1 LKLRKKMFLIF
12 GLSYI
17 LVFLGLFFTTN
28 TFLMSGF
35 IELED
40 ASIEKQAGMGVN
52 ALKMRINELD
62 DVTHGFAAWDNSYYF
77 IQSNIT
83 HFIDSMLL
91 GSNFVE
97 SRISFLIF
105 VDNSGRVVY
114 SKAFDI
120 MSLSDVPFPSSV
132 MGIIVGDESLKFHES
147 IDDKV
152 TGILSAPEGLFM
164 VSSRPILTSE
174 KKGPIMGTLIC
185 GRLLDALEL
194 EKLKETTFLSLEI
207 HDLNGLSGDSE
218 LSGVV
223 SKLSSGETIVVERP
237 SSEAISGY
245 SLLYDI
251 FGDPVLL
258 LEVVSQRDIY
268 MHSLMMV
275 AYFAVTSI
283 LVGIII
289 AFVAIITMNRLVLSP
304 LLRLST
310 EVNEIDPHAISK
322 SDLVIPGDDE
332 LATLSVNID
341 NMLQTLNDYQRR
353 LKESERMATIGETS
367 AMVGHDLRNPL
378 QVVYLLG
385 SRLKK
390 TIGLIRGSVDDSAVK
405 ELEFIEDKLKVQTV
419 YMNKIV
425 SDLQDFSRKDIK
437 VSYEEVD
444 LEKLVQ
450 EVIATLTLPENIDI
464 STDFEQTLGSVQ
476 ADGGLL
482 RRVFTNLLTNAVQAM
497 PDGGF
502 IIVEG
507 SPMKGMA
514 KVSVSDTGPGIS
526 EENREKIFQPL
537 FTTKAKGTGL
547 GLAVCK
553 RLVEAHGG
561 EITFS
566 TKEGVGTTFT
576 VLMPLKQ
583 GGEQAPDAAELP
595 AEPEAAAPLTEQG
608 AQPASSF

>member
-12 GLSYI
+12 SFSYI
-17 LVFLGLFFTTN
+17 LIFLGLFFTTN
-28 TFLMSGF
+28 TFLMKGF
-35 IELED
+35 MELED
-40 ASIEKQAGMGVN
+40 ASIEKQAGMSVN
-52 ALKMRINELD
+52 ALKLRINEVD
-62 DVTHGFAAWDNSYYF
+62 DVTHDFAAWDNSYYF

-97 SRISFLIF
+97 SRISFLAF

-114 SKAFDI
+114 SKAFDVI
-120 MSLSDVPFPSSV
+120 RLSDVPFPSSV
-132 MGIIVGDESLKFHES
+132 METIVGDESLRFHEV
-147 IDDKV
+147 IDEKV
-152 TGILSAPEGLFM
+152 TGLIGAPEGLFI

-185 GRLLDALEL
+185 GRLLDDLEV
-194 EKLKETTFLSLEI
+194 ERLKEATFLSLEI
-207 HDLNGLSGDSE
+207 HDLNTSAGDAE

-223 SKLSSGETIVVERP
+223 SRLSSGETVVVERP
-237 SSEAISGY
+237 NSETISGY
-245 SLLYDI
+245 SLMYDI

-258 LEVVSQRDIY
+258 LEVESPRDVY
-268 MHSLMMV
+268 MHSLMLV
-275 AYFAVTSI
+275 AYFAVTSVI
-283 LVGIII
+283 VGIVI
-289 AFVAIITMNRLVLSP
+289 AFISLITMNRLVLSP

-332 LATLSVNID
+332 LSTLSVNID
-341 NMLQTLNDYQRR
+341 NMLQTLNDYQQR

-378 QVVYLLG
+378 QVVYLLS

-390 TIGLIRGSVDDSAVK
+390 IIGLIGGKVDESEVK
-405 ELEFIEDKLKVQTV
+405 EMEFIEDKLKAQTV

-425 SDLQDFSRKDIK
+425 SDLQDFSRKNIN

-464 STDFEQTLGSVQ
+464 STDFDGALGAVQ

-507 SPMKGMA
+507 SPVRSMA

-566 TKEGVGTTFT
+566 TKEGVGTTFS
-576 VLMPLKQ
+576 VMIPIVH
-583 GGEQAPDAAELP
+583 GEEQAQSAVETVTGAEVT
-595 AEPEAAAPLTEQG
+595 APLTEQG
-608 AQPASSF
+608 AQPASAI

>member
-1 LKLRKKMFLIF
+1 
-12 GLSYI
+12 
-17 LVFLGLFFTTN
+17 
-28 TFLMSGF
+28 
-35 IELED
+35 
-40 ASIEKQAGMGVN
+40 
-52 ALKMRINELD
+52 
-62 DVTHGFAAWDNSYYF
+62 
-77 IQSNIT
+77 
-83 HFIDSMLL
+83 
-91 GSNFVE
+91 
-97 SRISFLIF
+97 
-105 VDNSGRVVY
+105 VVY

-132 MGIIVGDESLKFHES
+132 MGIIVGDESLKFHEL

>member
-1 LKLRKKMFLIF
+1 LKLRQKMFLIF
-12 GLSYI
+12 GLTYI

-28 TFLMSGF
+28 TFLMGGF

-40 ASIEKQAGMGVN
+40 ASIEKQAGMSVN
-52 ALKMRINELD
+52 ALKLRIKELD
-62 DVTHGFAAWDNSYYF
+62 GVTHGFAAWDNSYYF

-97 SRISFLIF
+97 SRISFLAF
-105 VDNSGRVVY
+105 VDDDGRVVY
-114 SKAFDI
+114 SKAFDV
-120 MSLSDVPFPSSV
+120 MRLSDAPFPGSV
-132 MGIIVGDESLKFHES
+132 MEIIVGDESLKFHERT
-147 IDDKV
+147 DDKL

-174 KKGPIMGTLIC
+174 KKGPIVGTLIC
-185 GRLLDALEL
+185 GRLLDALEV
-194 EKLKETTFLSLEI
+194 EKLKEATFLSLEI
-207 HDLNGLSGDSE
+207 HDLNGLAGDPGLSE
-218 LSGVV
+218 VV
-223 SKLSSGETIVVERP
+223 SRLSNGETVVVERP

-245 SLLYDI
+245 SLMHDI

-258 LEVVSQRDIY
+258 LEVESPRDVY

-283 LVGIII
+283 IVGVII
-289 AFVAIITMNRLVLSP
+289 AFIAIIIMNRLVLSP

-310 EVNEIDPHAISK
+310 EVNEIDPHAIGLK
-322 SDLVIPGDDE
+322 DLVILGDDE
-332 LATLSVNID
+332 VSTLSVNID

-378 QVVYLLG
+378 QVVYLLS

-390 TIGLIRGSVDDSAVK
+390 RIELIRGRVDDADVK
-405 ELEFIEDKLKVQTV
+405 ELEFIEDKLKAQTV

-425 SDLQDFSRKDIK
+425 SDLQDFSKKNIEI
-437 VSYEEVD
+437 SYEEVD
-444 LEKLVQ
+444 LEKVVN
-450 EVIATLTLPENIDI
+450 EVIATLILPGNIEI
-464 STDFEQTLGSVQ
+464 STDFDGALRSVQ
-476 ADGGLL
+476 ADSGLL
-482 RRVFTNLLTNAVQAM
+482 RRVYTNILTNAVQAM
-497 PDGGF
+497 PEGGF

-507 SPMKGMA
+507 SVVKDMA
-514 KVSVSDTGPGIS
+514 KVSVSDTGQGIS
-526 EENREKIFQPL
+526 EENMKKIFQPL

-561 EITFS
+561 EITVG
-566 TKEGVGTTFT
+566 TKVGVGATFN
-576 VLMPLKQ
+576 VMIPLRRGEEKAQ
-583 GGEQAPDAAELP
+583 GAPESATEV
-595 AEPEAAAPLTEQG
+595 EAAAPLTEQG
-608 AQPASSF
+608 AQPASAI

>member
-1 LKLRKKMFLIF
+1 MKLRQKMFLIF
-12 GLSYI
+12 GLTYI

-28 TFLMSGF
+28 TFLMGGF

-40 ASIEKQAGMGVN
+40 ASIEKQAGMSVN
-52 ALKMRINELD
+52 ALKLRIKELD
-62 DVTHGFAAWDNSYYF
+62 GVTHGFAAWDNSYYF

-97 SRISFLIF
+97 SRISFLAF
-105 VDNSGRVVY
+105 VDDDGRVVY
-114 SKAFDI
+114 SKAFDV
-120 MSLSDVPFPSSV
+120 MRLSDAPFPGSV
-132 MGIIVGDESLKFHES
+132 MEIIVGDESLKFHERT
-147 IDDKV
+147 DDKL

-174 KKGPIMGTLIC
+174 KKGPIVGTLIC
-185 GRLLDALEL
+185 GRLLDALEV
-194 EKLKETTFLSLEI
+194 EKLKEATFLSLEI
-207 HDLNGLSGDSE
+207 HDLNGLAGDPGLSE
-218 LSGVV
+218 VV
-223 SKLSSGETIVVERP
+223 SRLSNGETVVVERP

-245 SLLYDI
+245 SLMHDI

-258 LEVVSQRDIY
+258 LEVESPRDVY

-283 LVGIII
+283 IVGVII
-289 AFVAIITMNRLVLSP
+289 AFIAIIIMNRLVLSP

-310 EVNEIDPHAISK
+310 EVNEIDPHAIGLK
-322 SDLVIPGDDE
+322 DLVILGDDE
-332 LATLSVNID
+332 VSTLSVNID

-378 QVVYLLG
+378 QVVYLLS

-390 TIGLIRGSVDDSAVK
+390 RIELIRGRVDDADVK
-405 ELEFIEDKLKVQTV
+405 ELEFIEDKLKAQTV

-425 SDLQDFSRKDIK
+425 SDLQDFSKKNIEI
-437 VSYEEVD
+437 SYEEVD
-444 LEKLVQ
+444 LEKVVN
-450 EVIATLTLPENIDI
+450 EVIATLILPGNIEI
-464 STDFEQTLGSVQ
+464 STDFDGALRSVQ
-476 ADGGLL
+476 ADSGLL
-482 RRVFTNLLTNAVQAM
+482 RRVYTNILTNAVQAM
-497 PDGGF
+497 PEGGF

-507 SPMKGMA
+507 SVVKDMA
-514 KVSVSDTGPGIS
+514 KVSVSDTGQGIS
-526 EENREKIFQPL
+526 EENMKKIFQPL

-561 EITFS
+561 EITVG
-566 TKEGVGTTFT
+566 TKVGVGATFN
-576 VLMPLKQ
+576 VMIPLRRGEEKAQ
-583 GGEQAPDAAELP
+583 GAPESATEV
-595 AEPEAAAPLTEQG
+595 EAAASLTEQG
-608 AQPASSF
+608 AQPASAI

>member
-35 IELED
+35 MDLED
-40 ASIEKQAGMGVN
+40 ASIEKQAGVGVN

-97 SRISFLIF
+97 SRISFMVF
-105 VDNSGRVVY
+105 VDNGGRVVY

-120 MSLSDVPFPSSV
+120 MRLSDMPFPSSV
-132 MGIIVGDESLKFHES
+132 METIVGDESLRFHER

-152 TGILSAPEGLFM
+152 AGVISSPEGLFM
-164 VSSRPILTSE
+164 ISSRPILTSE

-194 EKLKETTFLSLEI
+194 EKLKEATFLSLKV
-207 HDLNGLSGDSE
+207 HDLNGLAGDPE
-218 LSGVV
+218 LSDVAFR
-223 SKLSSGETIVVERP
+223 LSSGETVVVERP

-258 LEVVSQRDIY
+258 LEVESPRDVY

-289 AFVAIITMNRLVLSP
+289 AFIAIITMNRLVLSP

-310 EVNEIDPHAISK
+310 EVNEIDPHAIE
-322 SDLVIPGDDE
+322 LRNMVIPGDDE

-367 AMVGHDLRNPL
+367 TMVGHDLRNPL
-378 QVVYLLG
+378 QVVYLLS
-385 SRLKK
+385 SRLAKR
-390 TIGLIRGSVDDSAVK
+390 IELIRGRVDDVDVK
-405 ELEFIEDKLKVQTV
+405 ELEFIEGKLKVQTV

-444 LEKLVQ
+444 LEKLVH
-450 EVIATLTLPENIDI
+450 EVIATLILPEHIEM
-464 STDFEQTLGSVQ
+464 STDFDGSLRSVQ

-482 RRVFTNLLTNAVQAM
+482 TRVFTNILTNAVQAM

-507 SPMKGMA
+507 SVVKGMA

-526 EENREKIFQPL
+526 EENMKKIFQPL

-561 EITFS
+561 EITVG

-576 VLMPLKQ
+576 VMIPMTH
-583 GGEQAPDAAELP
+583 GGEEAQGAPESVT
-595 AEPEAAAPLTEQG
+595 EPEAAAPLTEQG

>member
-1 LKLRKKMFLIF
+1 MKLRQKMFLIF

-28 TFLMSGF
+28 TFLMKGF

-52 ALKMRINELD
+52 ALTLRINELD

-97 SRISFLIF
+97 SRISFLAF
-105 VDNSGRVVY
+105 VDNDGRVVY
-114 SKAFDI
+114 SKAFDV
-120 MSLSDVPFPSSV
+120 MRLSDVPFPSSV
-132 MGIIVGDESLKFHES
+132 MEIILGDESLKFHER

-152 TGILSAPEGLFM
+152 TGVLSAPEGLFM

-174 KKGPIMGTLIC
+174 KKGPIVGTLIC
-185 GRLLDALEL
+185 GRFLDALEV
-194 EKLKETTFLSLEI
+194 EKLKEATFLSLEI
-207 HDLNGLSGDSE
+207 HDLNGLAGDSE

-223 SKLSSGETIVVERP
+223 SRLSSGETVVVERP
-237 SSEAISGY
+237 SSEVISGY
-245 SLLYDI
+245 SLLYDV

-258 LEVVSQRDIY
+258 LEVESQRDVY

-283 LVGIII
+283 LVGIVI
-289 AFVAIITMNRLVLSP
+289 AFIAIITMNRLVLSP
-304 LLRLST
+304 LLKLST
-310 EVNEIDPHAISK
+310 EVNEIDPHDI
-322 SDLVIPGDDE
+322 DLRNLVIPGDDE

-378 QVVYLLG
+378 QVVYLLS

-390 TIGLIRGSVDDSAVK
+390 RIELIRGRVDDVDVK
-405 ELEFIEDKLKVQTV
+405 ELEFIEDKLKAQTV

-425 SDLQDFSRKDIK
+425 SDLQDFSKKDIK
-437 VSYEEVD
+437 ISYEEVG
-444 LEKLVQ
+444 LEKLVH
-450 EVIATLTLPENIDI
+450 EVIATLTLPENVNV
-464 STDFEQTLGSVQ
+464 STDFDGDLGGVQ

-507 SPMKGMA
+507 SVVRGMA
-514 KVSVSDTGPGIS
+514 KVSVSDTGSGIS
-526 EENREKIFQPL
+526 EENLEKIFQPL

-566 TKEGVGTTFT
+566 TKEGVGTTFS
-576 VLMPLKQ
+576 VVIPLRQ
-583 GGEQAPDAAELP
+583 EGEQAQAAAETAVE
-595 AEPEAAAPLTEQG
+595 AEATAPLTEQG
-608 AQPASSF
+608 AQPASAI

>member
-97 SRISFLIF
+97 SRISFLVF

-132 MGIIVGDESLKFHES
+132 MEIIVGDDSLKFHES
-147 IDDKV
+147 MDDKV
-152 TGILSAPEGLFM
+152 TGILSAPEGLFI

-174 KKGPIMGTLIC
+174 KKGPIMGALIC

-223 SKLSSGETIVVERP
+223 SKLSSGETVAVERP

-258 LEVVSQRDIY
+258 LEVESQRDIY

-283 LVGIII
+283 LVGVII
-289 AFVAIITMNRLVLSP
+289 AFISMITMNRLVLSP

-310 EVNEIDPHAISK
+310 EVNEIDPHAIE
-322 SDLVIPGDDE
+322 LRNVVIPGDDE
-332 LATLSVNID
+332 LATLSDNID

-405 ELEFIEDKLKVQTV
+405 ELEFIEDKLKAQTV

-464 STDFEQTLGSVQ
+464 STDFEQAMGSVQ
-476 ADGGLL
+476 ADDGLL

-507 SPMKGMA
+507 SPVKEMA

-526 EENREKIFQPL
+526 EENRKKIFQPL

-561 EITFS
+561 EVTFS

-576 VLMPLKQ
+576 VLIPLKQ
-583 GGEQAPDAAELP
+583 GGEQTKSAAEATIDAA
-595 AEPEAAAPLTEQG
+595 AAAPQAEQG
-608 AQPASSF
+608 TQPASAI

>member
-132 MGIIVGDESLKFHES
+132 MGIIVGDESLKFHEL

>member
-1 LKLRKKMFLIF
+1 LKLRQKMFLIF
-12 GLSYI
+12 GLTYI

-28 TFLMSGF
+28 TFLMGGF

-40 ASIEKQAGMGVN
+40 ASIEKQAGMSVN
-52 ALKMRINELD
+52 ALKLRIKELD
-62 DVTHGFAAWDNSYYF
+62 GVTHGFAAWDNSYYF

-97 SRISFLIF
+97 SRISFLAF
-105 VDNSGRVVY
+105 VDDDGRVVY
-114 SKAFDI
+114 SKAFDV
-120 MSLSDVPFPSSV
+120 MRLSDAPFPGSV
-132 MGIIVGDESLKFHES
+132 MEIIVGDESLKFHERT
-147 IDDKV
+147 DDKL

-174 KKGPIMGTLIC
+174 KKGPIVGTLIC
-185 GRLLDALEL
+185 GRLLDALEV
-194 EKLKETTFLSLEI
+194 EKLKEATFLSLEI
-207 HDLNGLSGDSE
+207 HDLNGLAGDPGLSE
-218 LSGVV
+218 VV
-223 SKLSSGETIVVERP
+223 SRLSNGETVVVERP

-245 SLLYDI
+245 SLMHDI

-258 LEVVSQRDIY
+258 LEVESPRDVY

-283 LVGIII
+283 IVGVII
-289 AFVAIITMNRLVLSP
+289 AFIAIIIMNKLVLSP

-310 EVNEIDPHAISK
+310 EVNEIDPHAIGLK
-322 SDLVIPGDDE
+322 DLVILGDDE
-332 LATLSVNID
+332 VSTLSVNID

-378 QVVYLLG
+378 QVVYLLS

-390 TIGLIRGSVDDSAVK
+390 RIELIRGRVDDADVK
-405 ELEFIEDKLKVQTV
+405 ELEFIEDKLKAQTV

-425 SDLQDFSRKDIK
+425 SDLQDFSKKNIEI
-437 VSYEEVD
+437 SYEEVD
-444 LEKLVQ
+444 LEKVVN
-450 EVIATLTLPENIDI
+450 EVIATLILPGNIEI
-464 STDFEQTLGSVQ
+464 STDFDGALRSVQ
-476 ADGGLL
+476 ADSGLL
-482 RRVFTNLLTNAVQAM
+482 RRVYTNILTNAVQAM
-497 PDGGF
+497 PEGGF

-507 SPMKGMA
+507 SVVKDMA
-514 KVSVSDTGPGIS
+514 KVSVSDTGQGIS
-526 EENREKIFQPL
+526 EENMKKIFQPL

-561 EITFS
+561 EITVG
-566 TKEGVGTTFT
+566 TKVGVGATFN
-576 VLMPLKQ
+576 VMIPLRRGEEKAQ
-583 GGEQAPDAAELP
+583 GAPESATEV
-595 AEPEAAAPLTEQG
+595 EAAAPLTEQG
-608 AQPASSF
+608 AQPASAI